1 MPSLEQI
8 YQAVKERAE
17 RDRKLYE
24 RYGKP
29 LEATHRGKYA
39 AIASDG
45 RVILGQDDIEV
56 VEKAAKEFGSGSFAF
71 CRLGE
76 KDGAVGKWRLARG
89 CQ

>member
-29 LEATHRGKYA
+29 LEVAHRGKYA
-39 AIASDG
+39 AT
-45 RVILGQDDIEV
+45 
-56 VEKAAKEFGSGSFAF
+56 EKAAAEPA
-71 CRLGE
+71 
-76 KDGAVGKWRLARG
+76 
-89 CQ
+89 